1 MIPFTYNNILMKFPF
16 YIFFFLL
23 FSSENDIRCQTL
35 SECIMSNALYYVGTP
50 YVAGTLDQNEA
61 EKLICRSDA
70 FDCVTFVEYILALSL
85 YQVKKTH
92 WNTSLE
98 ANVQKLRYRQ
108 GEINGYLSRIHYF
121 SEWIQQNTQW
131 PFLNEIS
138 QKLGGK
144 PHKKTINFMTNNAT
158 KYPLLKSDKDI
169 IKMADY
175 EKSISQDSFYYIP
188 KERVLSIQHQLK
200 DGDIIAITTDIG
212 GLDIVHTGFIKIS
225 NGKAHLLHASQSS
238 GKVEVST
245 LPLDKYL
252 SKNKNQNG
260 IRVIRAL

>member
-1 MIPFTYNNILMKFPF
+1 MLRISIPFFIVS
-16 YIFFFLL
+16 LL
-23 FSSENDIRCQTL
+23 FFSFSIEAKCQTL
-35 SECIMSNALYYVGTP
+35 SECIISNALYYVGTP
-50 YVAGTLDQNEA
+50 YVAGTLDQNEE
-61 EKLICRSDA
+61 EKLICSSDA
-70 FDCVTFVEYILALSL
+70 FDCVTFVEYVLALSL
-85 YQVKKTH
+85 YQVEKPH
-92 WNTSLE
+92 WNTSFE

-158 KYPLLKSDKDI
+158 KYPLIKSDKDI
-169 IKMADY
+169 KKMADY
-175 EKSISQDSFYYIP
+175 EKSISLDSFYYIP

-225 NGKAHLLHASQSS
+225 NGKAHLLHASLSS

-252 SKNKNQNG
+252 SKIKKQNG